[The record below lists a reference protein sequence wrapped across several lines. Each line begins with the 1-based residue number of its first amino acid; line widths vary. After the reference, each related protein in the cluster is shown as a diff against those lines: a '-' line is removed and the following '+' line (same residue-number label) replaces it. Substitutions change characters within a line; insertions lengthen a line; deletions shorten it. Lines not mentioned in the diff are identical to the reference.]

1 MFPFTLRHHADP
13 TRAKLG
19 VAELLAHG
27 ILQPSSVI
35 VEKSQ
40 KAVVV
45 RRTVT
50 LMVKKTGEV
59 MILGGGEG
67 ESKVMWVRSEKSLR
81 SGGMVEQA
89 VMREGVKVVEPKRV
103 GGDKMDLE

>member
-1 MFPFTLRHHADP
+1 M
-13 TRAKLG
+13 
-19 VAELLAHG
+19 
-27 ILQPSSVI
+27 I
-35 VEKSQ
+35 VERSQ

-50 LMVKKTGEV
+50 LMVKKIGEV
-59 MILGGGEG
+59 VILGGGEG

-81 SGGMVEQA
+81 TGGVVEQA
-89 VMREGVKVVEPKRV
+89 VTREGVKVVEPTRV

>member
-1 MFPFTLRHHADP
+1 MFPFTLRYHADP

-19 VAELLAHG
+19 LAELLAHG

-40 KAVVV
+40 KAVVI

-50 LMVKKTGEV
+50 IMVKKVGEV

-81 SGGMVEQA
+81 RGGMVEQA
-89 VMREGVKVVEPKRV
+89 ITRDGVKVAELKRV
-103 GGDKMDLE
+103 EGDKMDLE